1 MLSNKK
7 LNFTLK
13 NQKKLRFIFYFF
25 SFLII
30 SFIFYLSIPKLL
42 TYSTDS
48 IKENLK
54 INNNI
59 NIKEIS
65 KIEYKIFPTPRLKL
79 LNSNFTIGEKIFE
92 IINSDLEIVLN
103 INQILDFKETNYKKL
118 FINKGSSKINL
129 DNINQLFILIEKNK
143 KKLTFRENNIIFFQ
157 KDNIFFEVSDAQ
169 IELSQLAKK
178 TELAVNGI
186 FLNNK
191 IFIKLNNT
199 VENENNLK
207 LKIPELDISA
217 RVFFKKNN
225 SGNISGFFNL
235 EVLNNFLKFNFAK
248 EANFKLTK
256 GFIRTKLINSSFE
269 GEITT
274 KPNFFSKLDF
284 KPSALNMEKLFP
296 FIQKIYFSNNNS
308 NLSLIKKINGNFY
321 FKSKLEGSISNK
333 NGEILFEEFK
343 VGEDK
348 SLSFSA
354 KIVELGSK
362 GKIQFNLVKKFE
374 QKRNLS
380 KKIEIIGFLIPSNSK
395 VIFKKILLD
404 GIQLSTEKTKEY
416 ENKFQNNVIKNSS
429 ANIFNENK
437 INKYFKNLL

>member
-1 MLSNKK
+1 
-7 LNFTLK
+7 
-13 NQKKLRFIFYFF
+13 
-25 SFLII
+25 
-30 SFIFYLSIPKLL
+30 
-42 TYSTDS
+42 
-48 IKENLK
+48 
-54 INNNI
+54 
-59 NIKEIS
+59 
-65 KIEYKIFPTPRLKL
+65 
-79 LNSNFTIGEKIFE
+79 
-92 IINSDLEIVLN
+92 
-103 INQILDFKETNYKKL
+103 
-118 FINKGSSKINL
+118 
-129 DNINQLFILIEKNK
+129 
-143 KKLTFRENNIIFFQ
+143 
-157 KDNIFFEVSDAQ
+157 
-169 IELSQLAKK
+169 
-178 TELAVNGI
+178 
-186 FLNNK
+186 
-191 IFIKLNNT
+191 
-199 VENENNLK
+199 
-207 LKIPELDISA
+207 
-217 RVFFKKNN
+217 
-225 SGNISGFFNL
+225 
-235 EVLNNFLKFNFAK
+235 
-248 EANFKLTK
+248 
-256 GFIRTKLINSSFE
+256 
-269 GEITT
+269 
-274 KPNFFSKLDF
+274 
-284 KPSALNMEKLFP
+284 MEKLFP